1 MMEGDFISQQT
12 PMRAASTGEYEPA
25 SSGQPT
31 DSRSRLRIL
40 VVDDLV
46 DAADSLALLLR
57 MMGHEAQ
64 TAYDG
69 LTALQAAEQFA
80 PHVVLLDIGLPRLD
94 GYAVAMRLR
103 RLSGLQRVC
112 LIAVSG
118 YGRQSDIDLAKEA
131 GFDEHLLKP
140 VSLERLEALLS
151 EFSERQS

>member
-1 MMEGDFISQQT
+1 MDVDSLFSQ
-12 PMRAASTGEYEPA
+12 PMGAASTGEYEPA
-25 SSGQPT
+25 SAGEST
-31 DSRSRLRIL
+31 DSKPRLRIL
-40 VVDDLV
+40 VVDDLI

-69 LTALQAAEQFA
+69 HTALQAAEQFA
-80 PHVVLLDIGLPRLD
+80 PHAVLLDIGLPRLD

-103 RLSGLQRVC
+103 RIPGLQRVC

-118 YGRQSDIDLAKEA
+118 YGRQSDIDMAKEA

-140 VSLERLEALLS
+140 VSMERLEALLVALTQ
-151 EFSERQS
+151 RQL